1 MAVVAMTGCSGYL
14 GSRLLRFLEDDDRVS
29 RVVGVDV
36 RPPVSTTPKLEFHS
50 MDVRDRALG
59 PLFRERAVDRVVHL
73 AFILNPIHNDTLMH
87 DVDVA
92 GTRNALAAAEACGAS
107 HLVVASSTTAFGA
120 FADNPDWLTEEHPPR
135 CQQNYRYASDKY
147 EIEMMVR
154 EFVAAHPAVKV
165 AVVRPCIVYG
175 PNVEN
180 YLSRFIMRLP
190 LMPGIKGMRPEMQ
203 FVHED
208 DAAEVFMRVLEM
220 EASGYFHAVG
230 EGTVN
235 FGRIAE
241 MAGKR
246 MVDLPPRLLYGAVDL
261 LWKLHAP
268 RIEGPSWMLDYIR
281 YRWTASD
288 DITRQMLGIVSMR
301 SSEEVVRLTLES
313 KGVRVAGR
321 ASAPD

>member
-1 MAVVAMTGCSGYL
+1 MTVVAMTGCSGYI
-14 GSRLLRFLEDDDRVS
+14 GSRLLRFMEEADRVS

-36 RPPVSTTPKLEFHS
+36 RPPVRTTPKLEFHS
-50 MDVRDRALG
+50 LDIRDRSLG
-59 PLFRERAVDRVVHL
+59 PLFREKAVDKVVHL
-73 AFILNPIHNDTLMH
+73 AFVVNPIHNDSLMH
-87 DVDVA
+87 DIDVA

-120 FADNPDWLTEEHPPR
+120 FADNPDWLTEEQAPR
-135 CQQNYRYASDKY
+135 CHSNYRYASDKY

-154 EFVAAHPAVKV
+154 EFVAAHRDVKV

-190 LMPGIKGMRPEMQ
+190 FIPGFKGLRPEMQ
-203 FVHED
+203 FIHED

-235 FGRIAE
+235 IGRIAE

-246 MVDLPPRLLYGAVDL
+246 MVDLPPRLLYGAMDL
-261 LWKLHAP
+261 LWRLHAP
-268 RIEGPSWMLDYIR
+268 LIEGPSGMLDFIR

-288 DITRQMLGIVSMR
+288 EITRQKLGIVSMR
-301 SSEEVVRLTLES
+301 ASEEVVRLTLES
-313 KGVRVAGR
+313 KGVKVAGR
-321 ASAPD
+321 GSTPD